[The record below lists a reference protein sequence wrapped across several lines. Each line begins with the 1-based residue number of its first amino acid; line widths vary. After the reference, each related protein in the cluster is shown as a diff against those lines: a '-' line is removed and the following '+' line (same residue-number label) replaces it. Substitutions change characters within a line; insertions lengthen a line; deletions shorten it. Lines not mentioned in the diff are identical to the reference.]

1 MFHMDSTSF
10 ITKVLCWH
18 IQRLKALST
27 LLDAVSTHQK
37 PVGSV
42 LIVSPTGTCNLCPT
56 TYSLEETSGIRA
68 WNVIS

>member
-27 LLDAVSTHQK
+27 LLDAVSTHQR
-37 PVGSV
+37 PV
-42 LIVSPTGTCNLCPT
+42 CHQLCSHCVPNRNMQ
-56 TYSLEETSGIRA
+56 SLS
-68 WNVIS
+68 NHLQS